1 MSKTN
6 VHEDEYLAHILQNAA
21 IANIGDAAGLPAA
34 AVAGSLEVSLHT
46 ADPGEAG
53 DQSTS
58 EAAYTSYAR
67 QVIVRAA
74 GANDWDVAAGVG
86 SNKAMITFPVA
97 TAPAAETE
105 THFGVGTG
113 FANKLLYSGLL
124 TSPPGGLP
132 VSVGIQP
139 EFAIGAL
146 TLTED

>member
-6 VHEDEYLAHILQNAA
+6 EHENESLAHILQNAA
-21 IANIGDAAGLPAA
+21 IANIGDAPGLPAA
-34 AVAGSLEVSLHT
+34 ATAGSLEISLHT

-67 QVIVRAA
+67 QTIVRAG
-74 GANDWDVAAGVG
+74 GANDWDVALGVG
-86 SNKAMITFPVA
+86 SNKAAITFPVA
-97 TAPAAETE
+97 TAGSETE

-113 FANKLLYSGLL
+113 FSDKLLYSGLL